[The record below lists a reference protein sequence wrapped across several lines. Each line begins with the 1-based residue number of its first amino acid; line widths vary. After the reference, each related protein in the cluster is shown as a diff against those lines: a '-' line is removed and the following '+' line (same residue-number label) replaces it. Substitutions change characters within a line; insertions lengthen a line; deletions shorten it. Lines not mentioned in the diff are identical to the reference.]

1 MHPETIF
8 LQPIIDPITNPNQN
22 FATATADANVFNYSH
37 SPSETLTDSQTETLV
52 TGGVGFAIAEAQA
65 IFLEDANFS
74 FLFADSN
81 ANGDGTYTGT
91 SKSKSQVVA
100 NFAIEANQTFSF
112 DFSVNLALTAKEIEN
127 PNTEYNQ
134 VNSKSAFL
142 VLDTTNPDCLK
153 VLDYFGTKGKL
164 ISSEQIANIK
174 VGSSCNVAIL
184 NGEQISDLDGNNG
197 SDEIYSNTVGS
208 YQKTFS
214 RNTNITVVEIN
225 TSAVK
230 VAGDSLIGNLGT
242 DVIYGT
248 IGRDRLIGTR
258 SADKIYG
265 SLGNDK
271 LYGLK
276 GDDILEGGQGK
287 DKLFGGKGKDKL
299 NGGWGNDRIIG
310 GRGDDTL
317 VGGEGN
323 DKFIFHRK
331 DTFLRNDFDIIQDF
345 EVGEDQ
351 IVFKGWGNIDTEQ
364 WLQQG
369 NIIDTNDGIVFKL
382 DSLFNE
388 QTLLISDVSSS
399 QITSESIVFQ

>member
-1 MHPETIF
+1 MHPETLF
-8 LQPIIDPITNPNQN
+8 LQPIIDPIANPNPN
-22 FATATADANVFNYSH
+22 FATATGDANIFNYSH
-37 SPSETLTDSQTETLV
+37 SPSQTLTDSQTETLV

-81 ANGDGTYTGT
+81 ANGDGTFTAT
-91 SKSKSQVVA
+91 SKSETQVVA

-127 PNTEYNQ
+127 PDTEYNQ
-134 VNSKSAFL
+134 AKSKSTFL
-142 VLDTTNPDCLK
+142 VLDTTNPDSPK
-153 VLDYFGTKGKL
+153 VLDYFGTKGNL
-164 ISSEQIANIK
+164 ISSEQVANLRLG
-174 VGSSCNVAIL
+174 GSRNVAIL
-184 NGEQISDLDGNNG
+184 NGEQITDIDGNNG

-214 RNTNITVVEIN
+214 SKTNLTIVEIN

-248 IGRDRLIGTR
+248 INKDKLTGTK
-258 SADKIYG
+258 SGDKIYG

-271 LYGLK
+271 LYGFK

-287 DKLFGGKGKDKL
+287 DKLFGGWGEDKL
-299 NGGWGNDRIIG
+299 NGGWGNDVITG
-310 GRGDDTL
+310 GRGDDIL

-323 DKFIFHRK
+323 DTFIFHCK
-331 DTFLRNDFDIIQDF
+331 DTLFGNDFDVIQDF
-345 EVGEDQ
+345 EIGMDT
-351 IVFKGWGNIDTEQ
+351 IVFRKWGNIDTED
-364 WLQQG
+364 WLQNG
-369 NIIDTNDGIVFKL
+369 NITDTNEGVLFKL
-382 DSLFNE
+382 DSLFSK
-388 QTLLISDVSSS
+388 QTLLISGVSSS
-399 QITSESIVFQ
+399 EITSESIVFR

>member
-1 MHPETIF
+1 MHPETRF
-8 LQPIIDPITNPNQN
+8 LQPIVYPIANPNPN
-22 FATATADANVFNYSH
+22 FARATADANVFNYSH

-52 TGGVGFAIAEAQA
+52 TDGIGFAIADAQA
-65 IFLEDANFS
+65 IFLEDANLS

-81 ANGDGTYTGT
+81 ANGNGTYTGT

-100 NFAIEANQTFSF
+100 NFSIGANQTFSF

-127 PNTEYNQ
+127 SHTEYNQ
-134 VNSKSAFL
+134 ANSKSTFL
-142 VLDTTNPDCLK
+142 VLDTTNPDCPK

-164 ISSEQIANIK
+164 ISSEQVANLK
-174 VGSSCNVAIL
+174 VGGSRNVAIL

-197 SDEIYSNTVGS
+197 LDEVYSNTVGS

-214 RNTNITVVEIN
+214 SNTNITIVEIN
-225 TSAVK
+225 TSAVQ

-248 IGRDRLIGTR
+248 IHQDRLIGTR

-276 GDDILEGGQGK
+276 GDDILEGGQGE
-287 DKLFGGKGKDKL
+287 DKLNGGRGKDSL
-299 NGGWGNDRIIG
+299 NGGWGNDRITG
-310 GRGDDTL
+310 GSGNDIL

-323 DKFIFHRK
+323 DKFIFHHIH
-331 DTFLRNDFDIIQDF
+331 TFLRNDFDIIQDF
-345 EVGEDQ
+345 QVGEDK
-351 IVFKGWGNIDTEQ
+351 IIFKGWGNIDTEQ
-364 WLQQG
+364 WLQEG
-369 NIIDTNDGIVFKL
+369 NITDTNDGVIFKF
-382 DSLFNE
+382 DSLLNE
-388 QTLLISDVSSS
+388 QTLLISGVSSS
-399 QITSESIVFQ
+399 QMTSESIVFQ

>member
-1 MHPETIF
+1 MHPETLF
-8 LQPIIDPITNPNQN
+8 LQPIIDPITNPNPN
-22 FATATADANVFNYSH
+22 FATATGDTNVFNYSH
-37 SPSETLTDSQTETLV
+37 SPSQTLTDSQTETLV

-65 IFLEDANFS
+65 IFLKDANFS

-91 SKSKSQVVA
+91 AKSKTQVVA

-134 VNSKSAFL
+134 ANSKSTFL
-142 VLDTTNPDCLK
+142 VLDTTNPDSPK

-164 ISSEQIANIK
+164 ISSEQIANLK
-174 VGSSCNVAIL
+174 VGGSRNVAIL
-184 NGEQISDLDGNNG
+184 SEEQISDIDGNNG
-197 SDEIYSNTVGS
+197 SDEIYSNSVGS

-214 RNTNITVVEIN
+214 QNTNITIVEIN
-225 TSAVK
+225 TSAVQ
-230 VAGDSLIGNLGT
+230 VAGDSLIGHLGT

-248 IGRDRLIGTR
+248 IGGDLLIGTR

-276 GDDILEGGQGK
+276 GDDILEGGQGE
-287 DKLFGGKGKDKL
+287 DELFGGRGKDKL
-299 NGGWGNDRIIG
+299 NGGWGNDEIAG
-310 GRGDDTL
+310 GSGNDIL

-323 DKFIFHRK
+323 DKFIFHHIH
-331 DTFLRNDFDIIQDF
+331 TFFRNDFDIIQDF
-345 EVGEDQ
+345 QVGEDQ
-351 IVFKGWGNIDTEQ
+351 IIFQGWGNIDTEE

-369 NIIDTNDGIVFKL
+369 NITDTSDGVIFKFDCL
-382 DSLFNE
+382 LNE
-388 QTLLISDVSSS
+388 QTLLISGVSSS
-399 QITSESIVFQ
+399 QITSESIMFQ